1 MMERVRL
8 ECLQGPR
15 DESST
20 GVCTRYMIPS
30 ENRGE
35 PLSRA
40 LRAQEESILPAWAPW
55 PGACSAE
62 RVIKHRGP
70 QKESDLGGKLIQEG
84 QEGIH
89 GRGQ

>member
-1 MMERVRL
+1 MERVRL

-20 GVCTRYMIPS
+20 GVGTRHTIPS

-40 LRAQEESILPAWAPW
+40 LRAQEVSILPARAPQ
-55 PGACSAE
+55 PGARSAE
-62 RVIKHRGP
+62 RVVKHRGP
-70 QKESDLGGKLIQEG
+70 QKESDLGGKSIQEG
-84 QEGIH
+84 QEGIQ
-89 GRGQ
+89 GRSQ